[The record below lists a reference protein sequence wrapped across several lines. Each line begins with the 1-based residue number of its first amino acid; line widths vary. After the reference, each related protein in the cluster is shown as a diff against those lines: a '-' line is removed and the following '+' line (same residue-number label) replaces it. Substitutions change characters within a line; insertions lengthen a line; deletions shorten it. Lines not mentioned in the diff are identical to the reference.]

1 MATEDELI
9 KTQLRIPAEM
19 YEVVKVLA
27 DKNFRSTNAE
37 ILYLVS
43 LGLDRTKEHAS
54 PEDVREIVKEEL
66 QSLYIATTG
75 DAVGRYSAL
84 ATDIKNHK
92 RYSRA
97 TGET

>member
-19 YEVVKVLA
+19 YEQVKGLA

-43 LGLDRTKEHAS
+43 LGLERAKEHAS
-54 PEDVREIVKEEL
+54 PEDVREIIGKEM
-66 QSLYIATTG
+66 QSLYTATTG
-75 DAVGRYSAL
+75 NTGDYSAV
-84 ATDIKNHK
+84 AADIRKNPRHK
-92 RYSRA
+92 
-97 TGET
+97 